1 MDTPSVNHIEHS
13 KTLVEAGLPQKAA
26 ERPDGIFQ
34 TGLAVYVD
42 LDERA
47 TDALR
52 GFNGEGALSV
62 LQQLKESDLSH
73 VQVRTLSRKVFEQLM
88 I

>member
-1 MDTPSVNHIEHS
+1 MANRVNGSAVQLKAEEEPMDTPSVTHTEHS

-42 LDERA
+42 LDE
-47 TDALR
+47 
-52 GFNGEGALSV
+52 G
-62 LQQLKESDLSH
+62 
-73 VQVRTLSRKVFEQLM
+73 QLM
-88 I
+88 LSGI